1 MFQEYAGTYL
11 DIVKIMLPKFSQQ
24 EYIEVHYN
32 EYFPIGNW
40 NMEQHVL
47 YYDHTLI
54 KKIQIGLHISIKC
67 YMYIVSSLPCGYRT
81 VEFWIVMFVR
91 KEHFFMIG

>member
-11 DIVKIMLPKFSQQ
+11 DIVKIMLPKLSQQ
-24 EYIEVHYN
+24 EYIEVDYN
-32 EYFPIGNW
+32 EYLPIGNW

-47 YYDHTLI
+47 YYDNTLI
-54 KKIQIGLHISIKC
+54 KKIQIGLRISIKC

-81 VEFWIVMFVR
+81 DRDVCKKR
-91 KEHFFMIG
+91 TLLYDC